1 MTGLIVGVIRVSS
14 MNKSHNLSNTVNLI
28 LALSLFIG
36 VIVVAAW
43 LVNPDSLSLSP
54 GLSRVLN

>member
-1 MTGLIVGVIRVSS
+1 

-54 GLSRVLN
+54 SLSRVSN